1 MKYNDVL
8 INFCERKLNPHR
20 PEYINAFSALYIA
33 AIGYYNLMKIT
44 KKSVCLSL
52 IFWCI
57 CMNGISSF
65 LYHWT
70 SWYIFSLLDEYTMII
85 PLWIGVVKIL
95 YDLNYSTYWIGMIS
109 LYNILLLVSDIFI
122 WFDYFPHFFALELL
136 FIIPLYYQVYIEY
149 NQSHN
154 IIIRKYALFSNNG
167 FKGIVICSV
176 SGMIWIITELNCN
189 KYLIFGH
196 AIWHI
201 GMSNGLCRIIQY
213 FSKQTKQIKLIKNL

>member
-8 INFCERKLNPHR
+8 INFCERKLNPHQ
-20 PEYINAFSALYIA
+20 PEYINSISALYIT
-33 AIGYYNLMKIT
+33 AIGYYNLMKIA

-57 CMNGISSF
+57 CMNGIGSF

-70 SWYIFSLLDEYTMII
+70 GWYMFRLLDECTMII
-85 PLWIGVVKIL
+85 PLWVGMVKIL
-95 YDLNYSTYWIGMIS
+95 YDLNYSTYWVGIIS
-109 LYNILLLVSDIFI
+109 LYNILLLVLNIFI
-122 WFDYFPHFFALELL
+122 WFDYFSVLFALELL

-149 NQSHN
+149 NQSRN
-154 IIIRKYALFSNNG
+154 TIIRKYALFSNNG

-201 GMSNGLCRIIQY
+201 GMSNGLCHIIQY